1 MIRLADYLFQT
12 LADRGVRHVFLVTGG
27 GAMHLNDALG
37 RESRLAYVCHHH
49 EQAAAMAA
57 EGYARVTGQ
66 TGVVSVTTGPGA
78 INALNGVFGAWTDSI
93 PLLVVSGQVKRE
105 TLMATHGLV
114 GRLRQLGD
122 QEVDIVGMVR
132 GITKYAVTVTDP
144 ATIRYHLERALFL
157 VAHSR
162 PGPCWLDVPVDVQAT
177 MIDPAGLRAYDPAE
191 DAPARDPRAL
201 DEACATVLARLA
213 AAERPVILAGSGVR
227 LSAGALERFAR
238 LRDRLGVPVATA
250 WTHDLIAS
258 DDPLFCGRPGSIG
271 DRAGNFC
278 VQNSDCVLV
287 LGSRLNI
294 RQVSYNWGFFA
305 RHAFKIQVDVDPAEL
320 DKPMV
325 RPDLAIA
332 ADAREFLE
340 ALERGMD
347 ARGWP
352 APGAGGLKQHA
363 DWRAWCRTRR
373 ERYPVFQP
381 EKHVSRDGA
390 INPYDFARVL
400 FEELADDDVVV
411 CGDATACIVFFQS
424 AALRGTQR
432 IFSNSGSA
440 SMGWD
445 LPAALGAAAARGGG
459 RVICLAGDGSL
470 QMNAQELQTLAH
482 HGWPLKLFVLN
493 NGGYLSI
500 RQTQTNFFGLAVGAG
515 PGSGVSFPDYGRVAA
530 AYGLPTRR
538 LDQVDFRAALRAAL
552 ASAGPEVCEVMLDAE
567 QGFEPKL
574 TSRRLPDGKMV
585 SSPLEDMAPF
595 LPREELRANM
605 IVPMME

>member
-1 MIRLADYLFQT
+1 MIRLADYVFQT
-12 LADRGVRHVFLVTGG
+12 LADQGVRHVFLVTGG

-37 RESRLAYVCHHH
+37 REERLAYVCHHH

-57 EGYARVTGQ
+57 EGYARTTGQ
-66 TGVVSVTTGPGA
+66 VGVVSVTTGPGG

-105 TLMATHGLV
+105 TLLSTHGLT

-132 GITKYAVTVTDP
+132 GITKYAVTVIDP
-144 ATIRYHLERALFL
+144 ATIRYHLERALHL
-157 VAHSR
+157 ATHGR

-177 MIDPAGLRAYDPAE
+177 TIDPAALRAYDPAE
-191 DAPARDPRAL
+191 DAPPDNAAAL
-201 DEACATVLARLA
+201 ADACATVLDRLA

-227 LSAGALERFAR
+227 LSAGALETFAR
-238 LRDRLGVPVATA
+238 VRTRLGVPVATA

-278 VQNSDCVLV
+278 VQNSDCLLV
-287 LGSRLNI
+287 LGSRLNV

-305 RHAFKIQVDVDPAEL
+305 RHAYKIQVDVDPAEL

-325 RPDLAIA
+325 RPDLPIVADMGA
-332 ADAREFLE
+332 FLARLEQTADAR
-340 ALERGMD
+340 D
-347 ARGWP
+347 WP
-352 APGAGGLKQHA
+352 ASGLKQHA
-363 DWRAWCRTRR
+363 DWRDWCRTRR
-373 ERYPVFQP
+373 ERYPVFLP
-381 EKHVSRDGA
+381 DKHVSRDGA

-400 FEELADDDVVV
+400 FEELDDDDVLV

-424 AALRGTQR
+424 ATLRGTQR

-445 LPAALGAAAARGGG
+445 LPAAIGAAAARGGK
-459 RVICLAGDGSL
+459 RVVCLAGDGSL
-470 QMNAQELQTLAH
+470 QMNVQELQTLAH
-482 HGWPLKLFVLN
+482 HGWPVKVFVLN

-500 RQTQTNFFGLAVGAG
+500 RQTQTNFFNLAVGAG
-515 PGSGVSFPDYGRVAA
+515 LTSGVSFPDYAKVAA
-530 AYGLPTRR
+530 AYGLPATR
-538 LDQVDFRAALRAAL
+538 LDRADFRAELCSAL
-552 ASAGPEVCEVMLDAE
+552 AADGPTVCEVMLDAE

-574 TSRRLPDGKMV
+574 TSRRLPDGRMV

-595 LPREELRANM
+595 LPREELRENM

>member
-1 MIRLADYLFQT
+1 MIRLADYVFQT
-12 LADRGVRHVFLVTGG
+12 LADHGVRHVFLVTGG

-37 RESRLAYVCHHH
+37 REGRLAYVCHHH
-49 EQAAAMAA
+49 EQAA
-57 EGYARVTGQ
+57 EGYARTTGHV
-66 TGVVSVTTGPGA
+66 GVVSVTTGPGG

-105 TLMATHGLV
+105 TLLSTHGLA

-132 GITKYAVTVTDP
+132 GITKYAVTVIDP
-144 ATIRYHLERALFL
+144 ATIRYHLERALYL
-157 VAHSR
+157 ATHGR

-177 MIDPAGLRAYDPAE
+177 MIDPGALRAYDPAE
-191 DAPARDPRAL
+191 DAPAEHPDAL
-201 DEACATVLARLA
+201 AAICATVLDRLA
-213 AAERPVILAGSGVR
+213 AAARPVILAGSGVR
-227 LSAGALERFAR
+227 LSAGALETFAR
-238 LRDRLGVPVATA
+238 VRTRLGVPVATA

-278 VQNSDCVLV
+278 VQNSDCLLV
-287 LGSRLNI
+287 LGSRLNV
-294 RQVSYNWGFFA
+294 RQVSYNWDFFA
-305 RHAFKIQVDVDPAEL
+305 RHAYKIQVDVDPAEL

-325 RPDLAIA
+325 RPDLPIV
-332 ADAREFLE
+332 ADARDFLMR
-340 ALERGMD
+340 LEQTAD

-352 APGAGGLKQHA
+352 ASGLKQHA
-363 DWRAWCRTRR
+363 DWRDWCRIRR
-373 ERYPVFQP
+373 ERYPVFLP
-381 EKHVSRDGA
+381 EKHVSRDDA

-400 FEELADDDVVV
+400 FELLDDDDVLV

-424 AALRGTQR
+424 AKLRGTQR

-445 LPAALGAAAARGGG
+445 LPAAIGAAAARGGG

-470 QMNAQELQTLAH
+470 QMNVQEFQTLAH
-482 HGWPLKLFVLN
+482 HGWPVKVFVLN

-500 RQTQTNFFGLAVGAG
+500 RQTQTNFFGLAIGAG
-515 PGSGVSFPDYGRVAA
+515 PASGVSFPDYVKVAA
-530 AYGLPTRR
+530 AYGLPATR
-538 LDQVDFRAALRAAL
+538 LDRADFRAELRSALTAD
-552 ASAGPEVCEVMLDAE
+552 GPMVCEVVLDAE

-574 TSRRLPDGKMV
+574 TSRRLPDGRMV

-605 IVPMME
+605 IVPSLE

>member
-1 MIRLADYLFQT
+1 MIRLADYVFQT

-37 RESRLAYVCHHH
+37 REGRIAYVCHHH

-57 EGYARVTGQ
+57 EGYARTTGGL
-66 TGVVSVTTGPGA
+66 GVVSVTTGPGA

-93 PLLVVSGQVKRE
+93 PLLAVSGQVKRE
-105 TLMATHGLV
+105 TLLATHSLT

-144 ATIRYHLERALFL
+144 AAIRYHLERALHL
-157 VAHSR
+157 ALAGR
-162 PGPCWLDVPVDVQAT
+162 PGPVWLDVPVDVQAT
-177 MIDPAGLRAYDPAE
+177 LIDPAALRAYDPAE
-191 DAPARDPRAL
+191 DAPAVDPTAL
-201 DEACATVLARLA
+201 AKDCAAVLDRLA

-227 LSAGALERFAR
+227 LSPGALKTFAR
-238 LRDRLGVPVATA
+238 LRSRLGVPVATA
-250 WTHDLIAS
+250 WTHDLLPS

-278 VQNSDCVLV
+278 VQNSDWVLV
-287 LGSRLNI
+287 LGSRLNV

-305 RHAFKIQVDVDPAEL
+305 RHAYKIQVDVDPAEL
-320 DKPMV
+320 EKPMV
-325 RPDLAIA
+325 RPDLPVV
-332 ADAREFLE
+332 ADAAAFLLE
-340 ALERGMD
+340 LERGLD
-347 ARGWP
+347 ARAWP
-352 APGAGGLKQHA
+352 AGGLKQHA
-363 DWRAWCRTRR
+363 DWRGWCRARR
-373 ERYPVFQP
+373 KRYPVFQP
-381 EKHVSRDGA
+381 DKHVSRDAA

-400 FEELADDDVVV
+400 FEELADDDVLV

-424 AALRGTQR
+424 ADLRGTQR

-445 LPAALGAAAARGGG
+445 LPAALGAAAARGGR

-482 HGWPLKLFVLN
+482 HGWPVKVFVLN

-500 RQTQTNFFGLAVGAG
+500 RQTQNNFFGLAVGAG
-515 PGSGVSFPDYGRVAA
+515 PASGVSFPDYTRLAA
-530 AYGLPTRR
+530 AYGLVSGR
-538 LDQVDFRAALRAAL
+538 LDRADFRAGLRAVL
-552 ASAGPEVCEVMLDAE
+552 DSAGPEVCEVMLDGD

-574 TSRRLPDGKMV
+574 TSRRLPDGRMV

-595 LPREELRANM
+595 LPREEFRENM
-605 IVPMME
+605 IVPMMEG